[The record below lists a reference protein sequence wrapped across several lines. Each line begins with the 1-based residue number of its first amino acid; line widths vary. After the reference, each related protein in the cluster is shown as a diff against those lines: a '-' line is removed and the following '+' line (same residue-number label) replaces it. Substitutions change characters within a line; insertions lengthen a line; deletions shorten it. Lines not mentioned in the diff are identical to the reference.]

1 MSGPSFL
8 NIDRWLFEYVEGN
21 LTQEQEAQL
30 EEFILNN
37 PELELELDSWQA
49 AKVDPV
55 TFELPNQES
64 LYRDEKRKRRLL
76 PYFIGIAM
84 SFIILL
90 LTSNWNNHIKVKI
103 ADNAG
108 IKTPQKALTKQE
120 SNPTS
125 VITSSNA
132 SQKTKAFVNPTSKS
146 RKNQEF
152 SISAKKNS
160 ILTVNQNPNS
170 SENYN
175 TNDQKIQIDLKS
187 NTIPMIMDEANTI
200 ISENQEDTNDSIDLT
215 ANKIQ
220 TEGKIQVLIDSVEIK
235 ITELKEN
242 KTTLNKPKKSNNE
255 DMKSLSF
262 GKMISKLNDYMG
274 NEIGLKNTRDHQMH
288 VPGISQLD
296 ANYSSAGDVSSTRF
310 RSMSR
315 AQWINNENQ
324 LFSNQLSL
332 DWYSKS
338 LKSGFG
344 IQGNYKYY
352 GNGVIQDWNTA
363 IIYSPKILISKSLL
377 IEPGVRFKMGNKLL
391 NDSKVTGV
399 SQVEIERNNALD
411 FYSDGTLP
419 LGNQLWYRDLGASML
434 LHSRWFY
441 LGGQIDNLLRH
452 NDNIYSNDISNPRRI
467 GNHIAIKAGT
477 DYESKSGKLSL
488 SPYIYYEKFENRE
501 ETWAGLNFQYKTWA
515 VGGALSTKKNLAVS
529 TGLRF
534 SNFAVTYQFDRTYSN
549 LIGQNLSSHQ
559 LGITINSKVSRSP
572 RRYIRLK

>member
-1 MSGPSFL
+1 
-8 NIDRWLFEYVEGN
+8 VEGN

-55 TFELPNQES
+55 TFEFPNQES
-64 LYRDEKRKRRLL
+64 LYRNEKRKRRIL
-76 PYFIGIAM
+76 PYYIGVAM
-84 SFIILL
+84 GFVVLL
-90 LTSNWNNHIKVKI
+90 LTLNWKNHPEVKL
-103 ADNAG
+103 ADNAK
-108 IKTPQKALTKQE
+108 INTPQKVLANKVSNLTSE
-120 SNPTS
+120 
-125 VITSSNA
+125 ITSSKS
-132 SQKTKAFVNPTSKS
+132 SQKTEAIDNRASIS
-146 RKNQEF
+146 RKNQEY
-152 SISAKKNS
+152 SISAKKS
-160 ILTVNQNPNS
+160 PILTVNQNPNS

-175 TNDQKIQIDLKS
+175 TDVQKIQIDLKS
-187 NTIPMIMDEANTI
+187 NITPMIMDKANNNI
-200 ISENQEDTNDSIDLT
+200 AENQEDTNLSIDLT
-215 ANKIQ
+215 ANIIQ
-220 TEGKIQVLIDSVEIK
+220 SEEKIQVSIDSMETK
-235 ITELKEN
+235 ITEVKEN
-242 KTTLNKPKKSNNE
+242 KNTFNKPKKSNNNE
-255 DMKSLSF
+255 EMKSLSI

-296 ANYSSAGDVSSTRF
+296 ANFSSAGDVSSMRF

-363 IIYSPKILISKSLL
+363 IIYSPKILVSKSLL

-399 SQVEIERNNALD
+399 SQVELERNNSLD
-411 FYSDGTLP
+411 FYADGSLP
-419 LGNQLWYRDLGASML
+419 IGNQLWYRDLGVSIL

-452 NDNIYSNDISNPRRI
+452 NDNIYSNNISNPRRI
-467 GNHIAIKAGT
+467 RNHIAIKAGT

-515 VGGALSTKKNLAVS
+515 VGGAISTKKNLAVS

-534 SNFAVTYQFDRTYSN
+534 SKFAVTYQFDRTYSN
-549 LIGQNLSSHQ
+549 LIGQILSSHQ